1 MRVTLLLLCATA
13 LLGACSTPESPPP
26 KAETTPES
34 PPLRGMYSYMA
45 DAGWFIECRS
55 GTRMPVAQEGDNAAL
70 ERAYSNG
77 KSMDGAPLLA
87 TVEGRVEDRLPME
100 GDQKRPT
107 LIVDKFISVEA
118 QGCSGPSSTAQLENT
133 YWKLMALLDRPVA
146 TPEGAREIHFV
157 LNSAERQLSGFAGC
171 NRMSGPYVLEG
182 EKISFDQIA
191 STMMA
196 CASGMD
202 IEQQFKQMFAAVAAW
217 KISGETL
224 QFVDINGNAIAT
236 FESRYM
242 K

>member
-1 MRVTLLLLCATA
+1 MRLRLTLIGATA
-13 LLGACSTPESPPP
+13 LIAACSAPESPPP
-26 KAETTPES
+26 QAEAAPPTE
-34 PPLRGMYSYMA
+34 PLRGMYSYMA

-55 GTRMPVAQEGDNAAL
+55 GPRMPVAQEGDNAAL

-77 KSMDGAPLLA
+77 KSMDGAPMLG

-118 QGCSGPSSTAQLENT
+118 QGCSGPSSTAQIENT
-133 YWKLMALLDRPVA
+133 YWKLMVLLDKPVA
-146 TPEGAREIHFV
+146 TPEGAREVHFV
-157 LNSAERQLSGFAGC
+157 LNSGERQLSGFAGC

-202 IEQQFKQMFAAVAAW
+202 VEQQFKQMFAAVAAW

-224 QFVDINGNAIAT
+224 QLFDSSGKAIAT